1 MNDLTTEN
9 NLPSYKINYSSLKVV
24 RKFLRHR
31 FSLLNTY
38 KAWYTILIIIL
49 FFYFGGFGFIQ
60 NALFDLSL
68 NNEFFAKYSFANS
81 TISLIQ
87 FISYLFCLTLPA
99 ILLVYY
105 LFNQEN
111 ELILKPDIVILRYFA
126 GIKQLTCPR
135 NLLTAVKFKRKNNL
149 KDDGEILLEFS
160 NKKTVKIQ
168 LQYFFDDQSK
178 RFFLAYLQNTP
189 QLNKIDS
196 SLIELLS
203 QPDNQ
208 SYTQLWLEA
217 LSNEVNI
224 SNITNNLS
232 CGYSLYNNQY
242 TILSQI
248 AVGGYSIAYLA
259 YDNITKKNCVLKEYV
274 LSNSVHLEIQ
284 KKVLQDI
291 EKEYKILKNL
301 NNPKIVKVLAMF
313 VENSRAY
320 LVLENITGNSLRQL
334 ISDNKKFSQL
344 EVIDL
349 AKQMIEIL
357 SFLHNLNT
365 PIIHNDFTPENLILD
380 SANILHLIDFN
391 ISNYADT
398 FTTSLIAGKPS
409 YTSAEQVKGYL
420 IAQNDIYAMGA
431 TLYFLLTHQDPEPLA
446 QSSPKSINP
455 LINKTFDEVIQK
467 CTNQD
472 LQFRYK
478 NVLEIMDDLDKI

>member
-1 MNDLTTEN
+1 MNNLTTEN
-9 NLPSYKINYSSLKVV
+9 NLPNYKVNYSSLKGV

-49 FFYFGGFGFIQ
+49 FFYLGGFSFIQ
-60 NALFDLSL
+60 NILFDLSL
-68 NNEFFAKYSFANS
+68 NNEYFTKYSFANS
-81 TISLIQ
+81 ATSLFQ
-87 FISYLFCLTLPA
+87 LISYLFCLTLPV

-105 LFNQEN
+105 LFNQES
-111 ELILKPDIVILRYFA
+111 ELILKPDIIILRYFA
-126 GIKQLTCPR
+126 GIKQFTYPR
-135 NLLTAVKFKRKNNL
+135 NILIAVKFKRENNL
-149 KDDGEILLEFS
+149 KDDGEVLLEFS
-160 NKKTVKIQ
+160 NKKALKLQ
-168 LQYFFDDQSK
+168 LKYFFDDQSK
-178 RFFLAYLQNTP
+178 RFFLDYLQNTP
-189 QLNKIDS
+189 QLNQIDS
-196 SLIELLS
+196 GLIDLLS
-203 QPDNQ
+203 KPDNQ

-217 LSNEVNI
+217 LSNEANI
-224 SNITNNLS
+224 SNLTNLPL
-232 CGYSLYNNQY
+232 GYSLYNNRY

-259 YDNITKKNCVLKEYV
+259 YDNVIQKNCVLKEYV

-291 EKEYKILKNL
+291 EKEYKLLKDL

-320 LVLENITGNSLRQL
+320 LVLENITGKSLRQL
-334 ISDNKKFSQL
+334 IADNKNFSQL

-349 AKQMIEIL
+349 AYQMIEIL

-380 SANILHLIDFN
+380 ADSILHLIDFN

-409 YTSAEQVKGYL
+409 YTSAEQVKGHL
-420 IAQNDIYAMGA
+420 NVQNDIYALGA
-431 TLYFLLTHQDPEPLA
+431 SLYFLLTNQDPEPLA
-446 QSSPKSINP
+446 QSSPRSINH
-455 LINKTFDEVIQK
+455 LISKTFDEVIQK

-472 LQFRYK
+472 LKFRYK
-478 NVLEIMDDLDKI
+478 NVLEIKDDLDKI